1 MDLNKYSSYLSLP
14 PSDLYRAERLVES
27 VMKYHLNH
35 EDMVDEIVE
44 NLTGETLEYALKL
57 FVDKTGIDL
66 SEALSYMGVSVAF
79 NGTTYS
85 APTVGLYGIK
95 SKPEIK
101 SKIKA
106 KVLARNA
113 KENKSKVKKEEVE
126 NITEISADT
135 ALAASKEADK
145 KRGKLAVAGD
155 KAGAAKK
162 AAQADRLYK
171 KQAAKRLN
179 REESEIDRLCQHLV
193 DADIARNTRELN
205 EVLQTIDEEHLKYFL
220 EKEQELKGKKKGP
233 VIINPKTVQ
242 DANESL
248 ASDKAK
254 REAIL
259 KRKEIIKVAAK
270 KGTVKAEHHQKDEN
284 GNTIPHEEINEL
296 KTSTLRSY
304 VNRASVDAVGRGVD
318 AGVKGMT
325 GPKKEMEK
333 NMTKAYKRQRGINR
347 AADKLAARAE
357 KNEQYDNTKSPDYD
371 KKKKA
376 LAKKHGGEDKI
387 KGHPQY
393 EAADV
398 NSTAS
403 VDYSGSPASTPPESA
418 KAKRYPTFK
427 DLQAKIAKAGDPSRG
442 IPADVDISVT
452 SPKGPATE
460 SVEPIEE
467 KKKDKKDKPKRW
479 QDNDGDGKWYEK
491 GVDVK

>member
-1 MDLNKYSSYLSLP
+1 M
-14 PSDLYRAERLVES
+14 
-27 VMKYHLNH
+27 
-35 EDMVDEIVE
+35 
-44 NLTGETLEYALKL
+44 
-57 FVDKTGIDL
+57 
-66 SEALSYMGVSVAF
+66 
-79 NGTTYS
+79 
-85 APTVGLYGIK
+85 
-95 SKPEIK
+95 
-101 SKIKA
+101 
-106 KVLARNA
+106 
-113 KENKSKVKKEEVE
+113 
-126 NITEISADT
+126 
-135 ALAASKEADK
+135 
-145 KRGKLAVAGD
+145 
-155 KAGAAKK
+155 
-162 AAQADRLYK
+162 
-171 KQAAKRLN
+171 N

-193 DADIARNTRELN
+193 DADIARNSRELN

-270 KGTVKAEHHQKDEN
+270 KGTVKAEHHQKDKD

-296 KTSTLRSY
+296 KTGTLLSY
-304 VNRASVDAVGRGVD
+304 SQKATNQLAFKGDGSKKAQKRAT
-318 AGVKGMT
+318 GVKSAT
-325 GPKKEMEK
+325 G
-333 NMTKAYKRQRGINR
+333 
-347 AADKLAARAE
+347 KLTARATDPDGSLGWNKNP
-357 KNEQYDNTKSPDYD
+357 KNEEYDNTKSPDYD

-491 GVDVK
+491 GGDVK